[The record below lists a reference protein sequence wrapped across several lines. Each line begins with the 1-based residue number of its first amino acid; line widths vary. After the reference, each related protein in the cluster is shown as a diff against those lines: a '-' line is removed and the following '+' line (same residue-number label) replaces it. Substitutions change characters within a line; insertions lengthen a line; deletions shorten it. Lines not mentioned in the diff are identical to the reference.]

1 MFVVV
6 LEGGELVGGW
16 WKWAQI
22 NKVVLG
28 CVHVFSYSHRKV
40 KLDILQV
47 SVRESKSK
55 KKKKNRVNY
64 GKLVMFV
71 MWR

>member
-47 SVRESKSK
+47 SVRESKS
-55 KKKKNRVNY
+55 
-64 GKLVMFV
+64 
-71 MWR
+71 